1 MLHAETSSTHPVL
14 QEKKHS
20 LTFWKHAGSL
30 VLLFL
35 VIPITSL
42 SYLFVKLKQDEALG
56 RNG

>member
-1 MLHAETSSTHPVL
+1 MLHAETSSMRPVL
-14 QEKKHS
+14 QEKK
-20 LTFWKHAGSL
+20 TFIFWKHASSL

-42 SYLFVKLKQDEALG
+42 SYLFAKLKQDETLG